1 MNDKKSEPEG
11 RKIQDY
17 CKLSIKYKLSQT
29 VANKIFLKWIL
40 SWVRNPSPMEANGG
54 GIVPNG
60 VPELPKNNLAGKCPV
75 FNDEIVYTFELPSV
89 FN

>member
-40 SWVRNPSPMEANGG
+40 S
-54 GIVPNG
+54 
-60 VPELPKNNLAGKCPV
+60 
-75 FNDEIVYTFELPSV
+75 
-89 FN
+89 